1 MMNDIQSTLKFKNN
15 KVETTNFY
23 LGEKMKKKDLGGKE
37 VWTMSSTDYIKSA
50 VENVKGKLKKKGEQL
65 PSRAV
70 TPMSQG
76 YYPETHSSPELDQ
89 YIMLILV

>member
-1 MMNDIQSTLKFKNN
+1 MNDIQCTLKSKND
-15 KVETTNFY
+15 KAETTKFY
-23 LGEKMKKKDLGGKE
+23 LGEKLKKKDLGGKQ
-37 VWTMSSTDYIKSA
+37 VWTMSSANYIKSA

-76 YYPETHSSPELDQ
+76 
-89 YIMLILV
+89 